1 MNRKIAFSIIASIN
15 FVYALITALLYV
27 VIGYPIAAP
36 IIFLVMMSASAF
48 LFVRWFPDKIE
59 ELIKIK

>member
-1 MNRKIAFSIIASIN
+1 MNKKIAFSIIASIN
-15 FVYALITALLYV
+15 FVYALLAALMYV

-36 IIFLVMMSASAF
+36 IIFVVMMSASGF
-48 LFVRWFPDKIE
+48 LFVKWFPDKIE